1 MGLTSEGFLAAVLVA
16 VVLFPVLTLV
26 LWNRLPGPKPVKV
39 GSRLT
44 LILFAQASAVLLAAL
59 WINNTYQ
66 LYTSWSDLLGDDGG
80 VGAIAAATP
89 QTLGGKLGVHD
100 ASLPNSK
107 LFRPLGGV
115 ADGFTATISGPAS
128 HIVNSVLVWLP
139 PQYFESADAHTQ
151 FPVVELLS
159 GTPGTPQT
167 WLNGMQAPY
176 ALTKLMKSGRAHPF
190 ILVSAAINVDPG
202 HDPDCS
208 NIPNGPKVATWLTK
222 DVRQLVLTSF
232 RASSSREDWGLMG
245 YSEGGLCASK
255 LLLQYPQLYSAAVSL
270 SGDDHPDGDLLKPG
284 TPAYQ
289 QNAPLWLLQHERP
302 ADVSLLLAGTL
313 QDGDVAQEA
322 VAMSAAAREPTTVQ
336 TLMADRGGH
345 NIGVWK
351 TDETPA
357 FEWLSEHLQAPAAP
371 VYAAETK
378 LISGVDD

>member
-1 MGLTSEGFLAAVLVA
+1 MTSEGFLAAVIVA

-66 LYTSWSDLLGDDGG
+66 LYTSWSDLLGEDGG
-80 VGAIAAATP
+80 VGVIAAATP
-89 QTLGGKLGVHD
+89 QTEVGTKLG
-100 ASLPNSK
+100 ARAAGLPNAK
-107 LFRPLGGV
+107 LFRPLRGV
-115 ADGFTATISGPAS
+115 DDGYTALISGPVS
-128 HIVNSVLVWLP
+128 HIVNTVVVWLP
-139 PQYFESADAHTQ
+139 PQYFEAAYAHTD
-151 FPVVELLS
+151 FPVVQLLS

-167 WLNGMQAPY
+167 WLSGMQAPL
-176 ALTKLMKSGRAHPF
+176 ALTRLVNAGRAHPF

-208 NIPNGPKVATWLTK
+208 NIPKGPKVATWLTT
-222 DVRQLVLTSF
+222 DVRQLVLSSF
-232 RASSSREDWGLMG
+232 RASPSRKAWGLMG

-255 LLLQYPQLYSAAVSL
+255 LVLQYPQLYSAAVSL

-284 TPAYQ
+284 TAAYE
-289 QNAPLWLLQHERP
+289 QNAPLWLLQHDAP
-302 ADVSLLLAGTL
+302 AEVSLLLAGTY
-313 QDGDVAQEA
+313 QDGNVAQEA
-322 VAMSAAAREPTTVQ
+322 AAMTAAAHMPTTVQ
-336 TLMADRGGH
+336 TLLSERGGH

-357 FEWLSEHLQAPAAP
+357 FQWLSEHLQTPSTPTYTAD
-371 VYAAETK
+371 TK
-378 LISGVDD
+378 LVSGID